1 MYILSENIFS
11 CLGILPSLSPPL
23 TAESV
28 LAEIYPVAKKWEAL
42 GEALGIK
49 EHHLD
54 SFSTEGHEQVS
65 LHDMIVYYFT
75 FGPRSWEDIVK
86 ALWEIGET
94 EAADKIIRN
103 GKCTGTVYVLIIL
116 GQFADEKRMSSAAAG
131 ELG

>member
-1 MYILSENIFS
+1 MYIMY
-11 CLGILPSLSPPL
+11 LGLPPSIPSPP

-28 LAEIYPVAKKWEAL
+28 LAEIYPIAKRWEHL

-65 LHDMIVYYFT
+65 LHDMILYYFS

-94 EAADKIIRN
+94 EAADKIIRS
-103 GKCTGTVYVLIIL
+103 GKCTGTCTYNL
-116 GQFADEKRMSSAAAG
+116 GPLFCSGLEESA
-131 ELG
+131 